1 MPAPAIVTL
10 ALSAPSDPADPITAI
25 YRQHHGWLLRW
36 LRGKLQCADQAA
48 DLAHDTFV
56 RLLTS
61 TPSDQPDHQ
70 FTLREPRA
78 YLTTVAQRLVIDHY
92 RRLSLEQAWLDT
104 LAHVPELTAMS
115 PEEQLDILQ
124 TLHRIDAMLD
134 GLPVPVRSAFLLSH
148 LEGLNHAEIAA
159 RLEISA
165 RRTKRPHGWCGCA
178 PKTAA
183 SQTSKPGKRGAAATR
198 PMKRHGSAPSC
209 CATAWACCHR
219 PPACACWTVQ

>member
-10 ALSAPSDPADPITAI
+10 ALSSPSDPADRITAI

-36 LRGKLQCADQAA
+36 LRGKLQSADQAA

-61 TPSDQPDHQ
+61 THQPA
-70 FTLREPRA
+70 LREPRA

-104 LAHVPELTAMS
+104 LAHAPELTAMS
-115 PEEQLDILQ
+115 PEERLDVLQ

-134 GLPVPVRSAFLLSH
+134 GLPAPVRSAFLLSH
-148 LEGLNHAEIAA
+148 LEGLSHAEIAA
-159 RLEISA
+159 RLEISERTVHRYLVQAIA
-165 RRTKRPHGWCGCA
+165 RCILLIA
-178 PKTAA
+178 
-183 SQTSKPGKRGAAATR
+183 
-198 PMKRHGSAPSC
+198 
-209 CATAWACCHR
+209 
-219 PPACACWTVQ
+219 